1 MAWKQYILQKKQIS
15 TDAGITWHDAEPYV
29 TRVGD
34 PVAIFDTYEECM
46 NMLYRWIPTDIEYCD
61 YDVTLTTKAIFSTDA
76 NLYVNPEDEGLK
88 QYAVYHYGIEKN
100 GTTDDLYLT
109 QEETSQFTKSEIIDS
124 TIFDGVKE
132 IGENAFSG
140 FTELSAITLPSTL
153 TTIGNY
159 AFYQCSGLTS
169 IVIPDSV
176 TSIGNNAFWRCY
188 GLTRINIPNS
198 ITKISQS
205 TFSSCSGLTRI
216 TIPDSV
222 TNIEGA
228 AFWNCSLYSLNIPDS
243 VKTIGNNAFSNN
255 KFEDFTIGSGV
266 TSIGSYAFT
275 KNSGYLG
282 DITIKAPTPPSISL
296 DEYSRPFG
304 NKTGYLRF
312 FVPADSVVAYQQAW
326 PYYAEKINPI
336 Q

>member
-76 NLYVNPEDEGLK
+76 NLYVNPEDKGLK

-153 TTIGNY
+153 TTIGY
-159 AFYQCSGLTS
+159 GAFAYCSGLTS
-169 IVIPDSV
+169 IDIPDSV
-176 TSIGNNAFWRCY
+176 IGIGNAAFR
-188 GLTRINIPNS
+188 N
-198 ITKISQS
+198 
-205 TFSSCSGLTRI
+205 CSGLTSI
-216 TIPDSV
+216 DIPSGVASIGGAAFLNCSGLTSVTIPDSI
-222 TNIEGA
+222 TSIDYST
-228 AFWNCSLYSLNIPDS
+228 FLNCSLYSLNIPDS
-243 VKTIGNNAFSNN
+243 VITIGNSAFEDN

-275 KNSGYLG
+275 KKSGYLG

-312 FVPADSVVAYQQAW
+312 FVPADSVAAYKQAW